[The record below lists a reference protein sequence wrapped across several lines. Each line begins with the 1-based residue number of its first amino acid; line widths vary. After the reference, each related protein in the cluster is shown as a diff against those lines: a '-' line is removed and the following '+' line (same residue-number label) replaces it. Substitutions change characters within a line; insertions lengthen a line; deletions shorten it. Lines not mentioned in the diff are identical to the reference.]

1 MIDKMNVLLF
11 ENSQYTDSKNYGF
24 LCNLLTSLAIVQV
37 LESKGMPRKEAEQYT
52 ADAMYEFLD
61 DITETRTCCGFREN
75 MIQESTK
82 PYDDSRLQ
90 MAWLIH
96 SWILYPRMYKFIE
109 PQIKSMKK
117 LASNGWFV
125 RFLKLT
131 MPMKFRNT
139 LGYGWDVE
147 FPKCGRDEF
156 SMITH
161 KCIFH
166 QIFEKYGMPEMTAIF
181 CKVDDILYSDLPRA
195 DFLYSQQIGN
205 GGTMCDYT
213 FRRK

>member
-1 MIDKMNVLLF
+1 MNKKYIPRKMISRSRFRDLYKEWDEEDRALLIDNMNVLLF

-37 LESKGMPRKEAEQYT
+37 LESKGMPRKEAEQYA
-52 ADAMYEFLD
+52 ADA
-61 DITETRTCCGFREN
+61 
-75 MIQESTK
+75 
-82 PYDDSRLQ
+82 
-90 MAWLIH
+90 
-96 SWILYPRMYKFIE
+96 MYKFIE

-181 CKVDDILYSDLPRA
+181 CKIDDILYSDLPRA

>member
-1 MIDKMNVLLF
+1 MNKKYIPRKMIPRSRFRDLYKEWDEEDRALLIDRINVLLF

-52 ADAMYEFLD
+52 ADAMY
-61 DITETRTCCGFREN
+61 
-75 MIQESTK
+75 
-82 PYDDSRLQ
+82 
-90 MAWLIH
+90 
-96 SWILYPRMYKFIE
+96 KFIE

-147 FPKCGRDEF
+147 FPKCGRNEF

-181 CKVDDILYSDLPRA
+181 CKVDDTLYSDLPRA

>member
-1 MIDKMNVLLF
+1 MNKKYIPRKMIPRSRFRDLYKEWDEEDRALLIDKMNVLLF

-52 ADAMYEFLD
+52 ADAMY
-61 DITETRTCCGFREN
+61 R
-75 MIQESTK
+75 
-82 PYDDSRLQ
+82 
-90 MAWLIH
+90 
-96 SWILYPRMYKFIE
+96 FIE

-117 LASNGWFV
+117 LASPGWFV

-139 LGYGWDVE
+139 LGYGWNVE

>member
-1 MIDKMNVLLF
+1 MNKKYIPRKMIPRSRFRDLYKEWDEEDRALLIDKINVLLF

-52 ADAMYEFLD
+52 ADA
-61 DITETRTCCGFREN
+61 
-75 MIQESTK
+75 
-82 PYDDSRLQ
+82 
-90 MAWLIH
+90 
-96 SWILYPRMYKFIE
+96 MYKFIE

>member
-1 MIDKMNVLLF
+1 MKSEIMNKKYIPRKMIPRSRFRDLYKEWDEEDRALLIDKMNVLLF

-52 ADAMYEFLD
+52 ADAMY
-61 DITETRTCCGFREN
+61 
-75 MIQESTK
+75 
-82 PYDDSRLQ
+82 
-90 MAWLIH
+90 
-96 SWILYPRMYKFIE
+96 KFIE

-117 LASNGWFV
+117 LANNGWFV

-205 GGTMCDYT
+205 GGTMCDYK
-213 FRRK
+213 FRRKKLSV

>member
-1 MIDKMNVLLF
+1 MNKKYIPRKMIPRSRFRDLYKEWDEEDRALLIDKMNVLLF

-52 ADAMYEFLD
+52 ADA
-61 DITETRTCCGFREN
+61 
-75 MIQESTK
+75 
-82 PYDDSRLQ
+82 
-90 MAWLIH
+90 
-96 SWILYPRMYKFIE
+96 MYKFIE

-181 CKVDDILYSDLPRA
+181 CKVDDILYSNLPRA

>member
-1 MIDKMNVLLF
+1 MNKKYIPRKMIPRSRFRDLYKEWDEEDRALWIDKMNVLLF
-11 ENSQYTDSKNYGF
+11 ENSQYTDSKNYGV

-52 ADAMYEFLD
+52 ADA
-61 DITETRTCCGFREN
+61 
-75 MIQESTK
+75 
-82 PYDDSRLQ
+82 
-90 MAWLIH
+90 
-96 SWILYPRMYKFIE
+96 MYKFIE

>member
-1 MIDKMNVLLF
+1 MNKKYIPRKMIPRSRFRDLYKEWDEEDRALLIDKMNVLLF

-52 ADAMYEFLD
+52 ADAMY
-61 DITETRTCCGFREN
+61 
-75 MIQESTK
+75 
-82 PYDDSRLQ
+82 
-90 MAWLIH
+90 
-96 SWILYPRMYKFIE
+96 KFIE

-117 LASNGWFV
+117 LANNGWFV

>member
-1 MIDKMNVLLF
+1 MDEFLKMKSEIMNKKYIPRKMIPRSRFRDLYKEWDEEDRALLIDKMNVLLF

-52 ADAMYEFLD
+52 ADA
-61 DITETRTCCGFREN
+61 
-75 MIQESTK
+75 
-82 PYDDSRLQ
+82 
-90 MAWLIH
+90 
-96 SWILYPRMYKFIE
+96 MYKFIE

-205 GGTMCDYT
+205 GGTMCDYK

>member
-1 MIDKMNVLLF
+1 MNKKYIPRKMISRSRFRDLYKEWDEEDRALLIDKMNVLLF

-52 ADAMYEFLD
+52 ADA
-61 DITETRTCCGFREN
+61 
-75 MIQESTK
+75 
-82 PYDDSRLQ
+82 
-90 MAWLIH
+90 
-96 SWILYPRMYKFIE
+96 MYKFIE

-166 QIFEKYGMPEMTAIF
+166 QVFEKYGMPEMTAIF

-205 GGTMCDYT
+205 GGTMCDYK

>member
-1 MIDKMNVLLF
+1 MNKKYIPREMIPRSRFRGLYKEWDEDDRALLIDKMNVLLF

-52 ADAMYEFLD
+52 ADA
-61 DITETRTCCGFREN
+61 
-75 MIQESTK
+75 
-82 PYDDSRLQ
+82 
-90 MAWLIH
+90 
-96 SWILYPRMYKFIE
+96 MYKFIE

>member
-1 MIDKMNVLLF
+1 MNKKYIPRKMIPRSRFRDLYKEWDEEDRALLIDKMNVLLF

-52 ADAMYEFLD
+52 ADAMY
-61 DITETRTCCGFREN
+61 
-75 MIQESTK
+75 
-82 PYDDSRLQ
+82 
-90 MAWLIH
+90 
-96 SWILYPRMYKFIE
+96 KFIE

-117 LASNGWFV
+117 LANNGWFV

-205 GGTMCDYT
+205 GGTMCDYK

>member
-1 MIDKMNVLLF
+1 MMNKKYIPRKMISRSRFRDLYKEWDEEDRALLIDKMNVLLF

-52 ADAMYEFLD
+52 ADA
-61 DITETRTCCGFREN
+61 
-75 MIQESTK
+75 
-82 PYDDSRLQ
+82 
-90 MAWLIH
+90 
-96 SWILYPRMYKFIE
+96 MYKFIE

>member
-1 MIDKMNVLLF
+1 MIPRSRFRDLYKEWDEEDRALLIDKMNVLLF

-52 ADAMYEFLD
+52 ADA
-61 DITETRTCCGFREN
+61 
-75 MIQESTK
+75 
-82 PYDDSRLQ
+82 
-90 MAWLIH
+90 
-96 SWILYPRMYKFIE
+96 MYKFIE

-213 FRRK
+213 FRRKYLSG

>member
-1 MIDKMNVLLF
+1 MNKKYIPSKMIPRSRFRDLYKEWDEEDRALLIDKMNVLLF

-52 ADAMYEFLD
+52 ADA
-61 DITETRTCCGFREN
+61 
-75 MIQESTK
+75 
-82 PYDDSRLQ
+82 
-90 MAWLIH
+90 
-96 SWILYPRMYKFIE
+96 MYKFIE

>member
-1 MIDKMNVLLF
+1 MNKKYIPRKMIPRSRFRDLYKEWDEEDRALLIDKMNVLLF

-52 ADAMYEFLD
+52 ANA
-61 DITETRTCCGFREN
+61 
-75 MIQESTK
+75 
-82 PYDDSRLQ
+82 
-90 MAWLIH
+90 
-96 SWILYPRMYKFIE
+96 MYKFIE

-205 GGTMCDYT
+205 GGTMCDYK

>member
-1 MIDKMNVLLF
+1 MNKKYIQRKMIPRSRFRDLYKEWDEEDRALLIDKMNVLLF

-52 ADAMYEFLD
+52 ADA
-61 DITETRTCCGFREN
+61 
-75 MIQESTK
+75 
-82 PYDDSRLQ
+82 
-90 MAWLIH
+90 
-96 SWILYPRMYKFIE
+96 MYKFIE

-213 FRRK
+213 FRRE

>member
-1 MIDKMNVLLF
+1 MNKKYIPRKMIPRSRFRDLYKEWDEEDRALLIDKMNVLLF

-52 ADAMYEFLD
+52 ADAM
-61 DITETRTCCGFREN
+61 
-75 MIQESTK
+75 
-82 PYDDSRLQ
+82 
-90 MAWLIH
+90 H
-96 SWILYPRMYKFIE
+96 KFIE

>member
-1 MIDKMNVLLF
+1 MKSEIMNKKYIPMKMIPRSRFRDLYKEWDKEDRALLIDKMNVLLF

-52 ADAMYEFLD
+52 ADA
-61 DITETRTCCGFREN
+61 
-75 MIQESTK
+75 
-82 PYDDSRLQ
+82 
-90 MAWLIH
+90 
-96 SWILYPRMYKFIE
+96 MYKFIE

-205 GGTMCDYT
+205 GGTMCDYK

>member
-52 ADAMYEFLD
+52 ADA
-61 DITETRTCCGFREN
+61 
-75 MIQESTK
+75 
-82 PYDDSRLQ
+82 
-90 MAWLIH
+90 
-96 SWILYPRMYKFIE
+96 MYKFIE

-166 QIFEKYGMPEMTAIF
+166 QIFEKYGMPEMTSIF

>member
-1 MIDKMNVLLF
+1 MNKKYIPRKMIPRSRFRDLYKEWDEEGRALLIDKMNVLLF

-52 ADAMYEFLD
+52 ADA
-61 DITETRTCCGFREN
+61 
-75 MIQESTK
+75 
-82 PYDDSRLQ
+82 
-90 MAWLIH
+90 
-96 SWILYPRMYKFIE
+96 MYKFIE

>member
-1 MIDKMNVLLF
+1 MNKKYIPRKMIPRSRFRDLYKEWNEEDRALLIDKMNVLLF

-37 LESKGMPRKEAEQYT
+37 LESKGMARKEAEQYT
-52 ADAMYEFLD
+52 ADA
-61 DITETRTCCGFREN
+61 
-75 MIQESTK
+75 
-82 PYDDSRLQ
+82 
-90 MAWLIH
+90 
-96 SWILYPRMYKFIE
+96 MYKFIE

-166 QIFEKYGMPEMTAIF
+166 QIFEKYGMTEMTAIF

>member
-1 MIDKMNVLLF
+1 MIDNMNVLLF

-37 LESKGMPRKEAEQYT
+37 LESKGMPRKEAEQYA
-52 ADAMYEFLD
+52 ADA
-61 DITETRTCCGFREN
+61 
-75 MIQESTK
+75 
-82 PYDDSRLQ
+82 
-90 MAWLIH
+90 
-96 SWILYPRMYKFIE
+96 MYKFIE

-181 CKVDDILYSDLPRA
+181 CKIDDILYSDLPRA

>member
-1 MIDKMNVLLF
+1 MNKKYIPRKMIPRSRFRDLYKEWDEEDRALLLDKMNVLLF

-52 ADAMYEFLD
+52 ADA
-61 DITETRTCCGFREN
+61 
-75 MIQESTK
+75 
-82 PYDDSRLQ
+82 
-90 MAWLIH
+90 
-96 SWILYPRMYKFIE
+96 MYKFIE

-181 CKVDDILYSDLPRA
+181 CKIDDILYSDLPRA

>member
-1 MIDKMNVLLF
+1 MNKKYIPRKMIPRSRFRDLYKEWDEEDRALLIDKMNVLLF
-11 ENSQYTDSKNYGF
+11 ENSQYTDSKNYGV

-52 ADAMYEFLD
+52 ADA
-61 DITETRTCCGFREN
+61 
-75 MIQESTK
+75 
-82 PYDDSRLQ
+82 
-90 MAWLIH
+90 
-96 SWILYPRMYKFIE
+96 MYKFIE

-205 GGTMCDYT
+205 GGTVCDYT

>member
-1 MIDKMNVLLF
+1 MNKKYIPRKMIPRSRFRDLYKEWNEEDRALLIDKMNVLLF

-52 ADAMYEFLD
+52 ADA
-61 DITETRTCCGFREN
+61 
-75 MIQESTK
+75 
-82 PYDDSRLQ
+82 
-90 MAWLIH
+90 
-96 SWILYPRMYKFIE
+96 MYKFIE

-213 FRRK
+213 

>member
-1 MIDKMNVLLF
+1 MNKKYIPRKMIPRSRFRDLYKEWNEEDRALLIDKMNVLLF

-52 ADAMYEFLD
+52 ADA
-61 DITETRTCCGFREN
+61 
-75 MIQESTK
+75 
-82 PYDDSRLQ
+82 
-90 MAWLIH
+90 
-96 SWILYPRMYKFIE
+96 MYKFIE

-166 QIFEKYGMPEMTAIF
+166 QIFEKYGMTEMTAIF

>member
-1 MIDKMNVLLF
+1 MNKKYIPRKMIPRSRFRDLYKEWDEEDRALLIDKINVLLF

-52 ADAMYEFLD
+52 ADA
-61 DITETRTCCGFREN
+61 
-75 MIQESTK
+75 
-82 PYDDSRLQ
+82 
-90 MAWLIH
+90 
-96 SWILYPRMYKFIE
+96 MYKFIE

-205 GGTMCDYT
+205 GGTMCDYK

>member
-1 MIDKMNVLLF
+1 MNKKYIPRKMIPRSRFRDLYKEWDEEDRALLIDKMNVLLF

-52 ADAMYEFLD
+52 ADA
-61 DITETRTCCGFREN
+61 
-75 MIQESTK
+75 
-82 PYDDSRLQ
+82 
-90 MAWLIH
+90 
-96 SWILYPRMYKFIE
+96 MYKFIE

-205 GGTMCDYT
+205 GGTMCDYK
-213 FRRK
+213 FRRKKFQ

>member
-1 MIDKMNVLLF
+1 MNKKYIPRKMIPRSRFRDLYKEWDEEDRALLIDKMNVLLF

-52 ADAMYEFLD
+52 ADA
-61 DITETRTCCGFREN
+61 
-75 MIQESTK
+75 
-82 PYDDSRLQ
+82 
-90 MAWLIH
+90 
-96 SWILYPRMYKFIE
+96 MYKFIE

-205 GGTMCDYT
+205 GGTMGDYT